1 MLTQLVRTVLNET
14 ASCAPDGFS
23 ADDGQY
29 SVNAVS
35 FWCRAPDRLGVLPR
49 ENGAGRAAGRGGERA
64 RGESERVSD
73 SIREREKA
81 RA

>member
-29 SVNAVS
+29 SVNAVR
-35 FWCRAPDRLGVLPR
+35 FWCRISDLLG
-49 ENGAGRAAGRGGERA
+49 A
-64 RGESERVSD
+64 
-73 SIREREKA
+73 
-81 RA
+81 